1 MSGAVWVVDPGE
13 INLELFQCWL
23 DGVPVEKAAAVRKDA
38 DGFGADVVLQDTVDE
53 YRTFELLEVLSCSG
67 TLLISRVFLFSTP
80 HPCRVWATVQ
90 KYMQNPLQLAT
101 QTVITIS
108 SGTQQEL
115 LALYYAYDDA
125 VMREILCNQLSKKI
139 RNVRLAPHPPLPI
152 PARFVSPLPRPACC
166 CCDARIVV
174 RLFSL

>member
-53 YRTFELLEVLSCSG
+53 YRTFELLE
-67 TLLISRVFLFSTP
+67 
-80 HPCRVWATVQ
+80 